1 MEDTKLWENIRKSD
15 KGALKVLHKKYYHQ
29 MYLYAVKSV
38 GVDINL
44 AEEFVSDC
52 FIKIW
57 ESRNSI
63 QIHYSFRQYIYSM
76 LHNLI
81 IDYFRKKRIQTVSLT
96 EDIGMPLNIK
106 EFDDHKQYATLY
118 LLLDKLPPQCRRI
131 LDLAIFESLTYN
143 EIALKLQISKNTVK
157 TQIGRAYRF
166 LRENLDTKDFN
177 FFVIILRNSYCSI

>member
-1 MEDTKLWENIRKSD
+1 VEDTKLWENIRKGD
-15 KGALKVLHKKYYHQ
+15 KGALKILHKKYYHQ
-29 MYLYAVKSV
+29 MYLYAVKST

-44 AEEFVSDC
+44 AEELVSDC

-57 ESRNSI
+57 ESRSSI
-63 QIHYSFRQYIYSM
+63 QIHYSLRQYIYLM

-81 IDYFRKKRIQTVSLT
+81 IDYFRKKRIRTVSLT
-96 EDIGMPLNIK
+96 EDIRVPLDIK
-106 EFDDHKQYATLY
+106 EFDDQKQYATLY
-118 LLLDKLPPQCRRI
+118 QLLDKLPPQCRRI

-166 LRENLDTKDFN
+166 LKENLDPNDFN
-177 FFVIILRNSYCSI
+177 FFILVLKNRGFNQ